1 MTKQFFSPNTV
12 HEPIWPYEHAVKVG
26 KTIYIS
32 AQLPLDL
39 EGKLVGPGDPAAQ
52 AEQVF
57 TNLQNVL
64 EAAGATLDDVVKLTT
79 YLLDFS
85 YRPAVMETRNR
96 FFGKHRAPSILA
108 IINDLPV
115 EGALVE
121 VDGIA
126 VVDE

>member
-1 MTKQFFSPNTV
+1 MTKEYLNPENV
-12 HEPIWPYEHAVKVG
+12 HAPIWPYSHAVKVG

-39 EGKLVGPGDPAAQ
+39 EGNLVGPGDPAAQ

-57 TNLQNVL
+57 SNLQNVL
-64 EAAGATLDDVVKLTT
+64 NSAGANLDDVVKLTT

-85 YRPAVMETRNR
+85 YRSAVMETRNR

-108 IINDLPV
+108 IVNDLPV

-126 VVDE
+126 VVDD